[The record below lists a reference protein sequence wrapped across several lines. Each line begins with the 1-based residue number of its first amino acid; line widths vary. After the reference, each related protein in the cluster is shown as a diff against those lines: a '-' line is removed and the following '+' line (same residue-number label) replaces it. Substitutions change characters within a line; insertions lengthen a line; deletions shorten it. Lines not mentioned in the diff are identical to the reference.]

1 MNKTYDAIIIGAGPA
16 GIFTA
21 LELMKHDETKKVL
34 LMDSGRKIALGRA
47 NDVLTPANLDR
58 IYGMDVA
65 AWMRG
70 LYRQWAE

>member
-1 MNKTYDAIIIGAGPA
+1 MERRNFAALCAAVLCFWLFARAFGTDA
-16 GIFTA
+16 
-21 LELMKHDETKKVL
+21 L

-58 IYGMDVA
+58 VYGMDVA